1 MTSAIRTIAGTLGL
15 TEQAIREL
23 RPGELVLDT
32 DTAALPALADGVA
45 RSLEGRLMSLF
56 ASDEREANG
65 RFLLHHL
72 WSLPRL
78 QTFLRFAAPVDPD
91 RPSYPSI
98 AATHPAANWFERE
111 VMDFFGLAPEGHP
124 NPSRV
129 ALHDDWPD
137 DVRALRKDF
146 PFDSAVPRVEGDF
159 HPFRPVTG
167 EGVFQV
173 PVGPVH
179 AGVIEPGHFRFGV
192 AGEPVL
198 YLQLRLFYVH
208 KGIEKRFER
217 LPWRHGLFLA
227 ESISGDTA
235 VGHAL
240 AYAHALERLADVT
253 VPPRARAL
261 RVLLLELE
269 RVYNHVGDIGALATD
284 VAFTVPASRAQ
295 ALREGL
301 LRVQDELFGT
311 RLLRSTIA
319 LGGVTRDLLPR
330 GCDTLRAHL
339 RVFEREFD
347 ELITLLIDAGTFT
360 DRVDGTGIL
369 TNQAARDLGVVG
381 MAARA
386 SGIDTDFRRDHP
398 HDAYEGLRFE
408 VPVEDGG
415 DVRARLM
422 IRAREIEQSLVILHQ
437 VLDAMPPGSDA
448 PLAAQWPQRLPAR
461 ASALGWVEAWRG
473 PCTHWIATDERGE
486 IARVKVTDPSF
497 LNWPGLVHAVPGNI
511 VPDFPV
517 INKSFNLSYSGNDR

>member
-1 MTSAIRTIAGTLGL
+1 MTSSVEAVSAALGL
-15 TEQAIREL
+15 AGGSVREL
-23 RPGELVLDT
+23 RPGELIVDV
-32 DTAALPALADGVA
+32 DAASLPWLAERASLALGA
-45 RSLEGRLMSLF
+45 RLVSLF
-56 ASDEREANG
+56 ASDEREETGAF
-65 RFLLHHL
+65 RLHHV
-72 WSLPRL
+72 WSLPSRRA
-78 QTFLRFAAPVDPD
+78 FLHTTAAIEPAT
-91 RPSYPSI
+91 PSFPSI
-98 AATHPAANWFERE
+98 AAFYPAANWFERE
-111 VMDFFGLAPEGHP
+111 VMDFFGLRPEGHP

-137 DVRALRKDF
+137 GAWALRRNF
-146 PFDSAVPRVEGDF
+146 PDGRSVQRTPGDL

-167 EGVFQV
+167 EGVFQI

-240 AYAHALERLADVT
+240 AYAHAIERLAGVEI
-253 VPPRARAL
+253 PARARAL
-261 RVLLLELE
+261 RVILLELE
-269 RVYNHVGDIGALATD
+269 RIYNHTADIGALATD

-301 LRVQDELFGT
+301 VRLQDRLFGT
-311 RLLRSTIA
+311 RLLRGTIA
-319 LGGVTRDLLPR
+319 LGGVRRDLSAEECRL
-330 GCDTLRAHL
+330 LRAHIG
-339 RVFEREFD
+339 RFEREFD
-347 ELITLLIDAGTFT
+347 DLITLLIDAGTFT

-369 TNQAARDLGVVG
+369 TNQAARDLGIVG

-386 SGIDTDFRRDHP
+386 SGVDGDFRRDHP
-398 HDAYEGLRFE
+398 HDGYDELRFE
-408 VPVEDGG
+408 VPVESGG

-422 IRAREIEQSLVILHQ
+422 VRAREVEQSLTIVHQ
-437 VLDAMPPGSDA
+437 VLDAMPDT
-448 PLAAQWPQRLPAR
+448 PLVAGIPKSLPPR
-461 ASALGWVEAWRG
+461 SSALGWVEAWRG
-473 PCTHWIATDERGE
+473 PCTHWIATDGHGE
-486 IARVKVTDPSF
+486 LARVKVTDPSF
-497 LNWPGLVHAVPGNI
+497 LNWPGLAHAVPGNI

>member
-1 MTSAIRTIAGTLGL
+1 MTRVVRNVSAALGVA
-15 TEQAIREL
+15 EDVIREAH
-23 RPGELVLDT
+23 PGELAVDAGST
-32 DTAALPALADGVA
+32 ALPVLADRIVSG
-45 RSLEGRLMSLF
+45 LGGRLVSLF
-56 ASDEREANG
+56 ATDEREPAN
-65 RFLLHHL
+65 RFVVHHV
-72 WSLPRL
+72 WSLPASGV
-78 QTFLRFAAPVDPD
+78 FLRVSAPVDPAD
-91 RPSYPSI
+91 ASFPSI
-98 AATHPAANWFERE
+98 AAKYPAANWFERE
-111 VMDFFGLAPEGHP
+111 VMDMFGLLPVGHP

-137 DVRALRKDF
+137 GAWALRKDF
-146 PFDSAVPRVEGDF
+146 PGDRAVPRVAGDF

-179 AGVIEPGHFRFGV
+179 AGIIEPGHFRFGV

-217 LPWRHGLFLA
+217 LPWGHGLLLA

-240 AYAHALERLADVT
+240 AYAHAIERLAGVT
-253 VPPRARAL
+253 VPQRARAL
-261 RVLLLELE
+261 RVMLLELE
-269 RVYNHVGDIGALATD
+269 RIYNHTADIGALATD

-301 LRVQDELFGT
+301 VRLQDQLFGT
-311 RLLRSTIA
+311 RLLRGCIS
-319 LGGVTRDLLPR
+319 LGGVRRDLSPQGLDALAR
-330 GCDTLRAHL
+330 HL
-339 RVFEREFD
+339 RGFEKEFD

-369 TNQAARDLGVVG
+369 TQQAARDLGVVG
-381 MAARA
+381 IAARA

-398 HDAYEGLRFE
+398 HDGYVDVRFD
-408 VPVEDGG
+408 VPIEEGG

-422 IRAREIEQSLVILHQ
+422 IRAREIEQSLSILHQ
-437 VLDAMPPGSDA
+437 VLGAMPDTPLTA
-448 PLAAQWPQRLPAR
+448 PLPAHLPPSS
-461 ASALGWVEAWRG
+461 SALGWVEAWRG
-473 PCTHWIATDERGE
+473 PCTHWVATDERGTL
-486 IARVKVTDPSF
+486 ARVKVTDPSV
-497 LNWPGLVHAVPGNI
+497 LNWPALVHEVPGNI
-511 VPDFPV
+511 IPDFPV